1 MTTAIT
7 TIKPDDQR
15 VTALDTIAKE
25 SQLVLKGENS
35 PFKQMFTLAQGV
47 QALQQ
52 ALTPELMAPIMAL
65 QNKALGFRCDKNY
78 PVDVVKDALIEAT
91 IRGLQPTGNEFNII
105 GGRCYIT
112 KEGFGRLLANIPGLR
127 YMITPGIP
135 KMSHQGA
142 ETPGNVTWTY
152 NGEKHTEI
160 LVFPI
165 KVIPGQGADAILGKY
180 VRKARAWLYAQ
191 VTGMELGEGDVN
203 DSMEPIRIE
212 PQAELLDVE
221 VTEKK
226 ATVPAN
232 DDRTILAERLAED
245 GYNIEDVEAWHS
257 EKGWNI
263 DYSIC
268 LRQYNDMLAM
278 FKNKEN

>member
-25 SQLVLKGENS
+25 SHLALMDGE

-47 QALQQ
+47 QALQE
-52 ALTPELMAPIMAL
+52 ALTPELMQPIMAL

-135 KMSHQGA
+135 KMTHQGA
-142 ETPGNVTWTY
+142 ETSCKISWKYKGQ
-152 NGEKHTEI
+152 EHTEQ

-165 KVIPGQGADAILGKY
+165 RVNSGQGADAILGKCH
-180 VRKARAWLYAQ
+180 RRARQWLYTQ

-212 PQAELLDVE
+212 PQAELLDLE

-245 GYNIEDVEAWHS
+245 GYNIEDVENWHS
-257 EKGWNI
+257 EQGWNI
-263 DYSIC
+263 DYSMC